1 MHVGKVG
8 IILDQTISP
17 NIAIKEV
24 ADSGQK
30 RGAGGGSVLMGA
42 KTFTLGDWFSGS
54 TLSGW
59 AKGYDTWHKNVMFGL
74 IFLSPVLINTK

>member
-1 MHVGKVG
+1 MIIMMTRQSMHVGKVG

-30 RGAGGGSVLMGA
+30 RGGWWWWCFNGDKDFYIGRLVLRLHSIW
-42 KTFTLGDWFSGS
+42 LG
-54 TLSGW
+54 
-59 AKGYDTWHKNVMFGL
+59 
-74 IFLSPVLINTK
+74 